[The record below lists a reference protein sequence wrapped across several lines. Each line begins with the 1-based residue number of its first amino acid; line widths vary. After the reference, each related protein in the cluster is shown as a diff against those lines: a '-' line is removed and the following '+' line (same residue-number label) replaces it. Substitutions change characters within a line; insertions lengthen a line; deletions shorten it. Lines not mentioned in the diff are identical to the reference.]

1 MSSSPVRRPA
11 GRKPVARR
19 PVAERV
25 PASRLDGRAIVL
37 GAIGLLLVVVL
48 AWIVTRPAPDPV
60 AQTARVEG
68 DLPAAVEGWSGRQL
82 ANAAIVMQ
90 AGRDLGL
97 PERDVR
103 IGVMTA
109 MGESSLRVVDFGD
122 EAGPDS
128 RGLFQQRTGWGAY
141 EVRMDAYGS
150 AVLFFR
156 ALARLDGREALAP
169 TRVAHA
175 VQINLDPEHYAR
187 WWDDA
192 GAVVEAVD
200 RAGVEVVV
208 EPR

>member
-1 MSSSPVRRPA
+1 MSTSPARRPA
-11 GRKPVARR
+11 A

-25 PASRLDGRAIVL
+25 PRTASDGRAIVL

-60 AQTARVEG
+60 AQTAHVEG
-68 DLPAAVEGWSGRQL
+68 TLPGPVGDWGGRQL

-90 AGRDLGL
+90 AGRDLGMS
-97 PERDVR
+97 ERDVR

-128 RGLFQQRTGWGAY
+128 RGLFQQRTGWGEY

-150 AVLFFR
+150 AVLFYR
-156 ALARLDGREALAP
+156 ALATLDAREGLAP

-175 VQINLDPEHYAR
+175 VQINRDPEHYAR

-192 GAVVEAVD
+192 GEVVAAID
-200 RAGVEVVV
+200 RSGAEVVV
-208 EPR
+208 EPRA